1 MSVDPLSAPSPN
13 SVPAK
18 NRWVLSKLTSHFGNR
33 NRNISEFYVQPDDP
47 WRTYFPG
54 DVIKGVVVL
63 TVVKP
68 VRITHLVVSL
78 HGFVK
83 TFKNTVAPGEVG
95 PEIGFLG
102 PGRGRRG
109 GQYLG
114 NGLATLFEDELVLCG
129 DGRLKEGIY
138 KFQFELELPP
148 YNLPS
153 SISVCLFSPSLSF
166 CISLSLL
173 VRVLTRSLS
182 SSSAEQFRTLLRPL

>member
-1 MSVDPLSAPSPN
+1 MSVDPLSATSQTPPS
-13 SVPAK
+13 SR
-18 NRWVLSKLTSHFGNR
+18 NRWVLNKLTSHFGHR

-54 DVIKGVVVL
+54 DVIKGTVVL

-68 VRITHLVVSL
+68 VRITHLVVCL

-83 TFKNTVAPGEVG
+83 VFKNTVAPGEAG

-148 YNLPS
+148 YSLPS
-153 SISVCLFSPSLSF
+153 SINVYPFSQCVFYPW
-166 CISLSLL
+166 
-173 VRVLTRSLS
+173 
-182 SSSAEQFRTLLRPL
+182 QY